1 MKWKWLN
8 RLFGN
13 NKPLQFTST
22 DIRPLISTMVNIEI
36 ENIENREETE
46 LKQKAIDLRDF
57 FGSNV
62 SLDIII
68 ELLKKYENS
77 QTAINNYYDNLIH

>member
-22 DIRPLISTMVNIEI
+22 DIRPLISTMVEI
-36 ENIENREETE
+36 ENIENIEETE

-68 ELLKKYENS
+68 
-77 QTAINNYYDNLIH
+77 

>member
-1 MKWKWLN
+1 
-8 RLFGN
+8 
-13 NKPLQFTST
+13 
-22 DIRPLISTMVNIEI
+22 MVEI